1 MNRGIVLLVLGLA
14 AGPLMAAESSEQASP
29 HTGETT
35 RAWLELQR
43 SNNAS
48 WGTPRPM
55 PGEVAQR
62 VYERYL
68 ESFESPIPAEF
79 ERESF
84 VGGSSGN

>member
-1 MNRGIVLLVLGLA
+1 MKRSMSLLILA
-14 AGPLMAAESSEQASP
+14 LVSGPVWAAESSSQPSP
-29 HTGETT
+29 ETGETT

-55 PGEVAQR
+55 PGEVAKR
-62 VYERYL
+62 VYDRYL
-68 ESFESPIPAEF
+68 QSFEQPIPGQF
-79 ERESF
+79 EREGF

>member
-1 MNRGIVLLVLGLA
+1 MYKRIVLLVMALA
-14 AGPLMAAESSEQASP
+14 AGPLMAGESSNQASP
-29 HTGETT
+29 PTGETT

-68 ESFESPIPAEF
+68 QSFEAPIPTEF

-84 VGGSSGN
+84 VGSSSGN

>member
-1 MNRGIVLLVLGLA
+1 MNRGIVLLVLALA
-14 AGPLMAAESSEQASP
+14 SGPLMAAESSDRASP
-29 HTGETT
+29 PTGETT

-55 PGEVAQR
+55 PGEVAKR
-62 VYERYL
+62 VYDRYL
-68 ESFESPIPAEF
+68 ESFEAPIPDEF